1 MPEDWRSIARKYR
14 RHAEHLRYVVELIED
29 ARLREQLLSITRQH
43 DAAAGSIEQELRLQA
58 VGGEA
63 VRMQPNLRTP
73 ASLALRRAAPAISS
87 YSRATLSR
95 CSRSAGSKADLQPL
109 PYRRKKDK
117 PVWRILKT

>member
-14 RHAEHLRYVVELIED
+14 RQAEHLRYVVELIED

-73 ASLALRRAAPAISS
+73 ATWRCGEPRRPSHRIRAQRSQDALGAQGPKR
-87 YSRATLSR
+87 TCSR
-95 CSRSAGSKADLQPL
+95 CRTAE
-109 PYRRKKDK
+109 RK
-117 PVWRILKT
+117 